1 MEGETVTEPWNQ
13 IAERRIGALETH
25 CAVEEVHRLSVEAR
39 LAAIEDTLKW
49 LVRLI
54 VGAFVTTLMGI
65 AFSGMFIVGT

>member
-1 MEGETVTEPWNQ
+1 MKDSWNQ
-13 IAERRIGALETH
+13 TTDRRLGALETH

-54 VGAFVTTLMGI
+54 IGAFITAVMGV
-65 AFSGMFIVGT
+65 ALSGVMFAG

>member
-1 MEGETVTEPWNQ
+1 MTDSWTQ
-13 IAERRIGALETH
+13 IAERRIGALETQ

-54 VGAFVTTLMGI
+54 LGAFVTAVMGV
-65 AFSGMFIVGT
+65 AFSGVLIAG